1 MANVTVKATAHG
13 LTCLVLDEAGTAP
26 NSAVVV
32 ATVRQPLFER
42 DGLKM
47 YNETDRSQNKWKQRH
62 QNLSGVKLPAGA
74 SWSNRLPFSI
84 GTATPALQCRN

>member
-32 ATVRQPLFER
+32 ATVRQPLFEQDR
-42 DGLKM
+42 LKM
-47 YNETDRSQNKWKQRH
+47 YNETDRSQKK
-62 QNLSGVKLPAGA
+62 
-74 SWSNRLPFSI
+74 
-84 GTATPALQCRN
+84 